1 MQKAAFP
8 MRNLVVS
15 RTAPT
20 PPETVAVLQLYDR
33 RKQAWELVDWVL
45 QADLERVLFSNETS
59 TSAVYR
65 LLSRSPGY
73 GDTLRG
79 SLSLRRSS
87 IGTGLITTPEWEQM
101 KSLAHPSVR
110 VMTLVPVESAKAA
123 ILTHGKSDAGA
134 SLLSSLNAMPTNWS
148 GTTKASIDEGEEGGE
163 EVEEDGEEEGE
174 DEGEEEGEEEAGEEA
189 GEEGEEEGEEEGDE
203 HDGVADGGKDKREDG
218 EGGGEGTG
226 SGSEGEDDEVEGAG
240 HERGGRGQEDDS
252 VAETEVEDNDDSGD
266 EAGEVENSQIEMD
279 PQLTRDLAA
288 FARYRRAPL
297 NIHRGG
303 SAVVM
308 GTTGPEATVL
318 KQFFTWMRQRG
329 NIISFGAL
337 FSSASVA
344 ATVQMYLNECRER
357 GVKFSTCAKRAAS
370 CLNAAKFVYAVGQAN
385 ATAGKVVPT
394 TAVDQL
400 TRLHC

>member
-148 GTTKASIDEGEEGGE
+148 GTTKAS
-163 EVEEDGEEEGE
+163 VEE
-174 DEGEEEGEEEAGEEA
+174 